1 MRSDTRAQGAPA
13 PHRSSAPR
21 PAGGVQ
27 PAWPLRSTAAVL
39 LGSMH
44 GLFPLKS
51 QLDVHGL
58 QLLILLPQFEKF
70 LLLLLTVYLRRRQ
83 QLYQRVLVGVSKVSA
98 LTQGIARSLV
108 LLLIPGVF
116 PVVLELGI
124 GDGLL
129 EFEVA
134 FGIRPQLLPKH
145 LLVDDLPLAALHDG
159 PLPALLQPLHHLLG
173 ALFVLA

>member
-1 MRSDTRAQGAPA
+1 MKN
-13 PHRSSAPR
+13 
-21 PAGGVQ
+21 
-27 PAWPLRSTAAVL
+27 L
-39 LGSMH
+39 LGSIH
-44 GLFPLKS
+44 GLFPFES

-70 LLLLLTVYLRRRQ
+70 LLLLPIVYLSRRQ

-108 LLLIPGVF
+108 LLLILGVF

-134 FGIRPQLLPKH
+134 FSIRLQLLPKH
-145 LLVDDLPLAALHDG
+145 LPVDDLPLAALHDG